1 MIDNTADSC
10 NNCLKTIEGGYAM
23 KRALTAFFLISVLLL
38 SSCVREA
45 AVPADTSSPSDS
57 RRLHITAVIDEG
69 AGFTTVDSDTMGGN
83 LTDGLSYLDLKDVQ
97 LETEDGPIPLKTA
110 LANLQI
116 TVEEIFAFARL
127 DARAGICREHY
138 VTENG
143 LTRFVYAYPE
153 FDLYL
158 TYDVFEA
165 PDGSDYLINDICLA
179 QPNSSVS
186 FFYTDEKTGLP
197 LDREEWGLRFVME
210 NVTPGG
216 ISIECTQAEG
226 VQIGTLTIEDF
237 CIYSVSA
244 DTYLDTLPD
253 SGSNANPNIPI
264 PSNAQTQIDVDWSQ
278 IYGLLPEGNYELI
291 LAIRDIFDPAQVHP
305 FMRDYADK
313 QNYGIPFE
321 IEG

>member
-1 MIDNTADSC
+1 
-10 NNCLKTIEGGYAM
+10 M
-23 KRALTAFFLISVLLL
+23 KRALTVLFLISAMILGG
-38 SSCVREA
+38 CAREEA
-45 AVPADTSSPSDS
+45 NSTDAPSPSDA
-57 RRLHITAVIDEG
+57 RRLRITAVIEEG
-69 AGFTTVDSDTMGGN
+69 AGFTTIDSDTSN
-83 LTDGLSYLDLKDVQ
+83 LTDDLSYLDLKDVQ
-97 LETEDGPIPLKTA
+97 LETEAGPVPLETA
-110 LANLQI
+110 LANQQI
-116 TVEEIFAFARL
+116 SVEEIFAFARL

-153 FDLYL
+153 FDLHL

>member
-1 MIDNTADSC
+1 
-10 NNCLKTIEGGYAM
+10 M
-23 KRALTAFFLISVLLL
+23 KRALTVLFLISAMILGG
-38 SSCVREA
+38 CAREEA
-45 AVPADTSSPSDS
+45 NSTDAPSPSDA
-57 RRLHITAVIDEG
+57 RRLRITAVIEEG
-69 AGFTTVDSDTMGGN
+69 AGFTSIDSDTSN
-83 LTDGLSYLDLKDVQ
+83 LTDDLSYLDLKDVQ
-97 LETEDGPIPLKTA
+97 LETEAGPVPLETA
-110 LANLQI
+110 LANQQI
-116 TVEEIFAFARL
+116 SVEEIFAFARL

-197 LDREEWGLRFVME
+197 LDREEWGLRFVVE

-216 ISIECTQAEG
+216 ISMECTQAEG

>member
-1 MIDNTADSC
+1 
-10 NNCLKTIEGGYAM
+10 M
-23 KRALTAFFLISVLLL
+23 KRALTVLFLISAMILGG
-38 SSCVREA
+38 CAREEA
-45 AVPADTSSPSDS
+45 NSTDAPSPSDA
-57 RRLHITAVIDEG
+57 RRLRITAVIEEG
-69 AGFTTVDSDTMGGN
+69 AGFTTIDSDTSN
-83 LTDGLSYLDLKDVQ
+83 LTDDLSYLDLKDVQ
-97 LETEDGPIPLKTA
+97 LETEAGPVPLETA
-110 LANLQI
+110 LANQQI
-116 TVEEIFAFARL
+116 SVEEIFAFARL

-153 FDLYL
+153 FDLHL

-165 PDGSDYLINDICLA
+165 PDGSDHLINDICLA

>member
-1 MIDNTADSC
+1 
-10 NNCLKTIEGGYAM
+10 M
-23 KRALTAFFLISVLLL
+23 KRALTVLFLISAMILGG
-38 SSCVREA
+38 CAREEA
-45 AVPADTSSPSDS
+45 NSTDAPSPSDA
-57 RRLHITAVIDEG
+57 RRLRITAVIEEG
-69 AGFTTVDSDTMGGN
+69 AGFTTIDSDTSN
-83 LTDGLSYLDLKDVQ
+83 LPDDLSYLDLKDVQ
-97 LETEDGPIPLKTA
+97 LETEAGPVPLETA
-110 LANLQI
+110 LANQQI
-116 TVEEIFAFARL
+116 SVEEIFAFARL

-153 FDLYL
+153 FDLHL

-165 PDGSDYLINDICLA
+165 PDGSDHLINDICLA